1 MSASG
6 AIHHKVI
13 QKYMHEYQYTLSE
26 SFYDDSL
33 KCGWHSP
40 ARRAKSVTVPL
51 VTRSRI
57 LGPLVS
63 ESRYCGYRGLESGL
77 GFEVKRDIVN

>member
-6 AIHHKVI
+6 VIHHKVI
-13 QKYMHEYQYTLSE
+13 QKYLHEYRYTLSE
-26 SFYDDSL
+26 SFYDDSM
-33 KCGWHSP
+33 KCGWRGP
-40 ARRAKSVTVPL
+40 ARHAKSVTLSL
-51 VTRSRI
+51 VTRVRI